1 LIVLSDYLNNRVFNE
16 RMRVHNKIFE
26 RDKNNNYKRNVFET
40 TRLVTEMNTISV
52 YGEMLWRF
60 WKPIRSFY
68 EEFMRDLEEED

>member
-1 LIVLSDYLNNRVFNE
+1 VFNE
-16 RMRVHNKIFE
+16 RIRVHNKIFE

>member
-1 LIVLSDYLNNRVFNE
+1 VFNE

>member
-1 LIVLSDYLNNRVFNE
+1 
-16 RMRVHNKIFE
+16 MRVHNKIFE